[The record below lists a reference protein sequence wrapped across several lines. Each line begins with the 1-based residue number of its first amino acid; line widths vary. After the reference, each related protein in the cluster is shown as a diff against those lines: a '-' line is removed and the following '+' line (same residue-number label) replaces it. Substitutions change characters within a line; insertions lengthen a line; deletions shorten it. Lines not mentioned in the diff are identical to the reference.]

1 MTATAPRTGSHEG
14 GDDRE
19 TRGRAHTMVSGTSVH
34 ETPSTELPQVAA
46 AGQRRRTWT
55 LQERLGK
62 TVYYLVMIVLSV
74 AFVMP
79 LVWMFSTSLKT
90 EADTLT
96 LPPTFVPEVA
106 QWVNYA
112 EIWREIPQFLFN
124 SVKLAVYNVVGLL
137 FIASLA
143 GYAFGRLRFPGRDVA
158 FVLLLASAILPG
170 IVYLLPQ
177 YILFLN
183 IGWIDTHYPLWVPR
197 VLTPVLGTFLMRQA
211 FKTIPMEF
219 EDAARLDGAST
230 FQIYWRVMLPQVKPA
245 LAAVGILTFLDSWND
260 LFGPLIFV
268 NSAELQTLPV
278 ALALFQGEFFT
289 QLNLLMA
296 AAAISVIPVLVLFFA
311 AQRYFIQGVTMEG
324 LKG

>member
-1 MTATAPRTGSHEG
+1 MVTSTDMDEISGVGPTAR
-14 GDDRE
+14 
-19 TRGRAHTMVSGTSVH
+19 
-34 ETPSTELPQVAA
+34 PQP
-46 AGQRRRTWT
+46 RRRRKTQT
-55 LQERLGK
+55 LKQRVG
-62 TVYYLVMIVLSV
+62 TAVYYAVMIVL
-74 AFVMP
+74 ALLFVLP
-79 LVWMFSTSLKT
+79 LIWMFSTSLKT

-96 LPPTFVPEVA
+96 IPPTFIPDVA
-106 QWVNYA
+106 QWGNYV
-112 EIWREIPQFLFN
+112 EIWQEIPRFLYN
-124 SVKLAVYNVVGLL
+124 SVKLAALNVVGLL
-137 FIASLA
+137 FIASMA
-143 GYAFGRLRFPGRDVA
+143 GYAFGRMSFPGRDLA
-158 FVLLLASAILPG
+158 FILLLASAILPA

-211 FKTIPMEF
+211 FKTIPKEF
-219 EDAARLDGAST
+219 EDAARLDGATT

-245 LAAVGILTFLDSWND
+245 LAAVGVLTFLDSWND
-260 LFGPLIFV
+260 LFGPLIFL
-268 NSAELQTLPV
+268 NSADLQTLPV

-311 AQRYFIQGVTMEG
+311 AQRYFIQGVTMDG

>member
-1 MTATAPRTGSHEG
+1 MTSPAPDPHATRPTRGIPNTMVTHTDHPTARTGSATASPG
-14 GDDRE
+14 PPR
-19 TRGRAHTMVSGTSVH
+19 RR
-34 ETPSTELPQVAA
+34 
-46 AGQRRRTWT
+46 RRRTS
-55 LQERLGK
+55 LKDVLGT
-62 TVYYLVMIVLSV
+62 TVYYLVMLVLAL
-74 AFVMP
+74 AFVLP
-79 LVWMFSTSLKT
+79 LIWMFSTSLKL
-90 EADTLT
+90 ESETLSY
-96 LPPTFVPEVA
+96 PPTIIPATPQWGNYVEV
-106 QWVNYA
+106 WV
-112 EIWREIPQFLFN
+112 EIPQFLFN

-137 FIASLA
+137 FVASLA
-143 GYAFGRLRFPGRDVA
+143 GYAFGRMRFPGRDIA
-158 FVLLLASAILPG
+158 FVLLLASAILPS

-260 LFGPLIFV
+260 LFGPLIFI
-268 NSAELQTLPV
+268 NSARLQTLPV

-289 QLNLLMA
+289 QLNLLMVA
-296 AAAISVIPVLVLFFA
+296 ASISVIPVLVLFFV

>member
-1 MTATAPRTGSHEG
+1 MTAPSTTPAASPDHHDPASG
-14 GDDRE
+14 
-19 TRGRAHTMVSGTSVH
+19 GRAQTMATGTSIQDV
-34 ETPSTELPQVAA
+34 PSTRRAGAMPQ
-46 AGQRRRTWT
+46 QRRAKPVT
-55 LQERLGK
+55 LKERLG
-62 TVYYLVMIVLSV
+62 TTLYYAVMVLLSLL
-74 AFVMP
+74 FVLP

-96 LPPTFVPEVA
+96 IPPTFIPEVP
-106 QWVNYA
+106 QWGNYA

-158 FVLLLASAILPG
+158 FVLLLASAILPS

-183 IGWIDTHYPLWVPR
+183 IGWIDTHFPLWVPR

-260 LFGPLIFV
+260 LFGPLIFI
-268 NSAELQTLPV
+268 NSADLQTLPV

-311 AQRYFIQGVTMEG
+311 AQRYFIQGVTMDG

>member
-1 MTATAPRTGSHEG
+1 MKGQ
-14 GDDRE
+14 
-19 TRGRAHTMVSGTSVH
+19 AHTMVSGTRVE
-34 ETPSTELPQVAA
+34 ETPSTQRPPVAPPE
-46 AGQRRRTWT
+46 QRRRTVS
-55 LQERLGK
+55 LKERLGK
-62 TVYYLVMIVLSV
+62 TVYYVVMVVLALV
-74 AFVMP
+74 FVMP
-79 LVWMFSTSLKT
+79 LVWMFSTSLKS
-90 EADTLT
+90 EADTLS
-96 LPPTFVPEVA
+96 LPPTFIPEVA
-106 QWVNYA
+106 QWGNYA
-112 EIWREIPQFLFN
+112 EIWQEIPQFLFN
-124 SVKLAVYNVVGLL
+124 SVKLAIYNVVGLL
-137 FIASLA
+137 FVASLA
-143 GYAFGRLRFPGRDVA
+143 GYAFGRLRFPGRDIA

-245 LAAVGILTFLDSWND
+245 MAAVGILTFLDSWND
-260 LFGPLIFV
+260 LFGPLIFI